1 MAANN
6 NIYTKVVVRDGVAL
20 ATPKYFT
27 LPCRNAICY
36 DITNTDV
43 PAASSEYRFFF
54 GGVERVYQLDKTA
67 FTIHALINGA
77 AGAESGAES

>member
-6 NIYTKVVVRDGVAL
+6 NIYTKVVVQDGKVL
-20 ATPKYFT
+20 STPKYMT

-36 DITNTDV
+36 DVTNADAPLV
-43 PAASSEYRFFF
+43 SSEYRFYH
-54 GGVERVYQLDKTA
+54 GGVERIYQLDKTA

>member
-6 NIYTKVVVRDGVAL
+6 NIYVKVVVFEGRILD
-20 ATPKYFT
+20 TPKYYSI
-27 LPCRNAICY
+27 PCRDAY
-36 DITNTDV
+36 VFDTTNPDAPLV
-43 PAASSEYRFFF
+43 SSEMRWFHN
-54 GGVERVYQLDKTA
+54 GVEKNVQLDKTA